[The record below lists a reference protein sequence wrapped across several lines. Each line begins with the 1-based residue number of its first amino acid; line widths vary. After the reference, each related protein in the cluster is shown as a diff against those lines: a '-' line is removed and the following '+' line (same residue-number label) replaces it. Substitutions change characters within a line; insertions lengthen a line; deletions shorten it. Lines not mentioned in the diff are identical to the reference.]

1 LRGFRGLPLF
11 GKHRHHGTLF
21 VAEGQAIHSEPLMY
35 VIRPVAADDL
45 AGLLWLAESAG
56 IGLTTLPPSEKALAE
71 KITASA

>member
-1 LRGFRGLPLF
+1 M
-11 GKHRHHGTLF
+11 
-21 VAEGQAIHSEPLMY
+21 AEGQAIHSEPLMY
-35 VIRPVAADDL
+35 VIRPVAADNL

>member
-1 LRGFRGLPLF
+1 
-11 GKHRHHGTLF
+11 
-21 VAEGQAIHSEPLMY
+21 MY